1 VVLTPASG
9 VLLKPTYWLW
19 AERIP
24 AGALTIGPGREGVG
38 KSLFC
43 AWLTAQVTNG
53 LLPGVHQGRPRS
65 VIYAATEDSWER
77 TIAGRLH
84 AAGADLHRV
93 FQIEVEHLDGATLP
107 LSLPR
112 DCDQLGARI
121 PDHDVALLVID
132 PLISAVDSRINVNS
146 EELRLALEPL
156 AKLADQTGVAVFGLA
171 HFNKASGTD
180 ALSRVTGS
188 RAFAAVSRAAVA
200 FARDPN
206 AEDGS
211 CVISQI
217 KSNLGRLDL
226 PSLRYR
232 VESVQLDTTDGPGQW
247 GRLVMLG
254 ETDTHV
260 EAILAAA
267 DSNTQTGCNN
277 EVDAWL
283 TAFLT
288 ERGGVASSKDVFEH
302 GGNVGGWSSDQLH
315 RAKRRIKIKA
325 SKVGTRDGGWTW
337 HLPGATPAADSGG
350 RTEDGE
356 GGGTP

>member
-1 VVLTPASG
+1 VLTPAAG
-9 VLLKPTYWLW
+9 VSLKPTYWLW

-24 AGALTIGPGREGVG
+24 AGALTLGPGREGIG

-43 AWLTAQVTNG
+43 AWLTAQVTTG
-53 LLPGVHQGRPRS
+53 SLPGIHQGRPRS

-112 DCDQLGARI
+112 DCEQLGAQI
-121 PDHDVALLVID
+121 PDHDVVLLVLD

-200 FARDPN
+200 FARDPG

-217 KSNLGRLDL
+217 KSNLGRLDVS
-226 PSLRYR
+226 SLRYR
-232 VESVQLDTTDGPGQW
+232 VESVELDTIDGPGQW

-260 EAILAAA
+260 EAILSDA
-267 DSNTQTGCNN
+267 DKGNKAEDRNGDRT
-277 EVDAWL
+277 EEIDAWL
-283 TAFLT
+283 RAFLT
-288 ERGGVASSKDVFEH
+288 ERAGAANSNDVFEH
-302 GGNVGGWSSDQLH
+302 GRNIGGWSPGQLH
-315 RAKRRIKIKA
+315 RAKSRLKVKA
-325 SKVGTRDGGWTW
+325 SKASTRDGLWTW
-337 HLPGATPAADSGG
+337 QLPTVEGV
-350 RTEDGE
+350 EDFEDVG
-356 GGGTP
+356 PR